1 QKEKEIHDVIICNDE
16 NIFICFQT
24 IDRKLFMWCGKEY
37 IEEIAFS
44 GIELGENKCIIDR
57 LALSQQMDILIAYRN
72 IEQNDTRTCFA
83 MSKYLIPYYET

>member
-1 QKEKEIHDVIICNDE
+1 
-16 NIFICFQT
+16 
-24 IDRKLFMWCGKEY
+24 MWIGKEY

-72 IEQNDTRTCFA
+72 TEQDDARTCFS
-83 MSKYLIPYYET
+83 MSKYIVPYLDN